1 MKKFF
6 FIILLSIPIIILSQ
20 NAYDLKSLIKEAK
33 YFYREYF
40 AFIDPNFYIRNEDYR
55 FFNEYLTHLSSD
67 QICLYIFLIN
77 KLESNITNEK
87 NLNLT
92 MKELFKG
99 VIEVKKN
106 IAIENSII
114 VLISIEDKIMKIE
127 RGLVISKEIT
137 DKICAKIIKHRLPI
151 FNSGDYLQGVIGV
164 MSDIQYYHDNF
175 DDYQDLD
182 DDIIDD
188 KEKEKE
194 KDKDKDKDKEK
205 KTEDDKSIKNEENN
219 DNKNNNIDGKY
230 YLYFIIIGMILLLII
245 ILIIFTKRRKN
256 YKSRNSEKVNY
267 SLLTKI

>member
-1 MKKFF
+1 MNNFF
-6 FIILLSIPIIILSQ
+6 LILLFSNIMVVYSQ
-20 NAYDLKSLIKEAK
+20 NAFDLKSLIREAK
-33 YFYREYF
+33 YFLREYF
-40 AFIDPNFYIRNEDYR
+40 AFIDPNFYIRTEDYKL
-55 FFNEYLTHLSSD
+55 FNEYFTHLASD
-67 QICLYIFLIN
+67 QICLYIYLIN
-77 KLESNITNEK
+77 KLEANITSEK

-194 KDKDKDKDKEK
+194 KDKDKEKEK
-205 KTEDDKSIKNEENN
+205 KKEDDKSIKNEENN
-219 DNKNNNIDGKY
+219 ENKNNNIDGKY

-256 YKSRNSEKVNY
+256 DKSRNSEKINY

>member
-1 MKKFF
+1 M
-6 FIILLSIPIIILSQ
+6 
-20 NAYDLKSLIKEAK
+20 
-33 YFYREYF
+33 
-40 AFIDPNFYIRNEDYR
+40 
-55 FFNEYLTHLSSD
+55 
-67 QICLYIFLIN
+67 
-77 KLESNITNEK
+77 
-87 NLNLT
+87 
-92 MKELFKG
+92 
-99 VIEVKKN
+99 
-106 IAIENSII
+106 
-114 VLISIEDKIMKIE
+114 
-127 RGLVISKEIT
+127 VISKEIT

>member
-1 MKKFF
+1 M
-6 FIILLSIPIIILSQ
+6 
-20 NAYDLKSLIKEAK
+20 
-33 YFYREYF
+33 
-40 AFIDPNFYIRNEDYR
+40 
-55 FFNEYLTHLSSD
+55 
-67 QICLYIFLIN
+67 
-77 KLESNITNEK
+77 
-87 NLNLT
+87 
-92 MKELFKG
+92 
-99 VIEVKKN
+99 
-106 IAIENSII
+106 
-114 VLISIEDKIMKIE
+114 
-127 RGLVISKEIT
+127 VISKEIT

-194 KDKDKDKDKEK
+194 KDKDKDKEK